1 MTGRLGIIGTPL
13 AHSISPAMHQAAL
26 DHYALDMTYEAWE
39 VPIGGL
45 QNFFREMRTSDTGIQ
60 GCSITVPHKELAI
73 EFLDETSE
81 DARRAGAVNT
91 VVNTQ
96 GRLSGYNTDG
106 AGFLR
111 ALQSEAGVSP
121 AGKRVLILGAGGAA
135 RGVLMALSALDP
147 SSITI
152 ANRNSD
158 RANNLV
164 KQLKRQSKGRADAM
178 SLTDRKL
185 PDTALNADL
194 IIQCTTVGMRH
205 GPDEG
210 GLPLAAAHIPPTALV
225 YDLVY
230 NPAETPLMRVAAA
243 CGAQVLGGLSMLV
256 HQGAIAFEMWTGR
269 PAPVDVMFEAARS
282 ALPGQA
288 S

>member
-1 MTGRLGIIGTPL
+1 MTGRLGIIGFPL

-26 DHYALDMTYEAWE
+26 GHHGLDMTYEAWE

-45 QNFFREMRTSDTGIQ
+45 QNFFREARTSDAGIL

-73 EFLDETSE
+73 EFLDETSD

-91 VVNTQ
+91 VVNSQ
-96 GRLSGYNTDG
+96 GHLSGYNTDG
-106 AGFLR
+106 PGFLR
-111 ALQSEAGVSP
+111 ALQSEAGISP
-121 AGKRVLILGAGGAA
+121 AGMRVLILGAGGAA
-135 RGVLMALSALDP
+135 RGVAMALSSLEP

-152 ANRNSD
+152 ANRTSD
-158 RANNLV
+158 RAKNLV
-164 KQLKRQSKGRADAM
+164 KQLKRQWKGRAEAM

-185 PDTALNADL
+185 PDAALNADL
-194 IIQCTTVGMRH
+194 IIQCTTMGMHH

-210 GLPLAAAHIPPTALV
+210 GSPLAAAHIPSTALV

-230 NPAETPLMRVAAA
+230 NPVETPFLRGASAV
-243 CGAQVLGGLSMLV
+243 GAQVLGGLSMLV
-256 HQGAIAFEMWTGR
+256 HQGAIAFELWTGR
-269 PAPVDVMFEAARS
+269 PAPIDVMFEAARS

-288 S
+288 